1 MTQRKNRSPATAA
14 KTPGA
19 RFDAAYFER
28 FYGHPDTRVA
38 DERDATRLAG
48 LIGGVTGYFG
58 LRVTRV
64 LDAGCGVGLLRA
76 PLAAAFPG
84 ATYTGLE
91 VSEYL
96 CGTHGW
102 IQASVVDYRA
112 TRPYDLVLCH
122 DVCQYLDDAS
132 AARAIANLAR
142 LCRGVLSFSV
152 PTRRDWRE
160 AADAGRSDGDVHRRT
175 GAWYQTRLR
184 RHFRHL
190 GCGLHVTRALRPIA
204 WELEEPWL

>member
-1 MTQRKNRSPATAA
+1 MSTRKQATPARPAPAT
-14 KTPGA
+14 A

-38 DERDATRLAG
+38 DERDAARLAG
-48 LIGGVTGYFG
+48 LIGGVTRYFG
-58 LRVTRV
+58 LRATRI
-64 LDAGCGVGLLRA
+64 LDAGCGVGLLKA
-76 PLAAAFPG
+76 PLAVEFPL
-84 ATYTGLE
+84 ASYTGLE

-102 IQASVVDYRA
+102 THASVVDYRA
-112 TRPYDLVLCH
+112 PRPYDLVLCH
-122 DVCQYLDDAS
+122 DVCQYLDDA
-132 AARAIANLAR
+132 AAGRAIGNLAR

-152 PTRRDWRE
+152 PTRRDWRT
-160 AADAGRSDGDVHRRT
+160 AADPTRSDGDVHRRT
-175 GAWYQTRLR
+175 GEWYRSRLR

-190 GCGLHVTRALRPIA
+190 GCGLHVTRGLKPIA